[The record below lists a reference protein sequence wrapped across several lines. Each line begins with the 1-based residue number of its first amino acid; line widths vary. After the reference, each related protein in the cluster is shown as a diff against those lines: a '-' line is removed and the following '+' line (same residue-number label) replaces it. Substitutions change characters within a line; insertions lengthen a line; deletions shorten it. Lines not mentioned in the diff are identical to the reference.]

1 MSLRKKNKKSS
12 QYDFCNRMATT
23 EQYIW
28 HDSESM
34 KYRDQR
40 LKTQTINIFKELEY
54 DILVTLSNNKQLSRS
69 NE

>member
-1 MSLRKKNKKSS
+1 
-12 QYDFCNRMATT
+12 MATT